1 MPVSSK
7 SLPSSTAGSG
17 ESEGILK
24 EISIQSHSGGHNRPR
39 PSGGGSSVIR
49 AGASPAA
56 SGPPPFVSTACGGA
70 LEGGRRATEWGSGGK
85 RKAQRRKESGKRRGC
100 TCPVTRT
107 PLDVAPWPPPSVP
120 TSNLERTDDPKGK
133 VSPSFQPK
141 PGRMERPSQQD
152 ACGQG
157 LPWIASPGVLTPHPH
172 PQLVHLD
179 PSPPFPSRKRKA
191 PGGPAGGWGRSGQNR
206 LSTCLKSKQTQLHG
220 YT

>member
-24 EISIQSHSGGHNRPR
+24 EISIHSHSDGHNRPR

-56 SGPPPFVSTACGGA
+56 SGTPTLCQHCLWRGYGGV
-70 LEGGRRATEWGSGGK
+70 GATERGERWEK
-85 RKAQRRKESGKRRGC
+85 RSSEEKGEGKRRGC
-100 TCPVTRT
+100 TCPLTPT
-107 PLDVAPWPPPSVP
+107 PLDAASLPPPSVP
-120 TSNLERTDDPKGK
+120 TPNLGRADDPKGK
-133 VSPSFQPK
+133 VSPSFQPE

-157 LPWIASPGVLTPHPH
+157 LPWTACPGVLTPRPH

-206 LSTCLKSKQTQLHG
+206 LSTCLKSKQTELHG